1 MQGKFIVFE
10 GCDFTGKSTQIKL
23 LGNHLEKQDIKY
35 IATREPGGVP
45 IAEEIRKLIMYEGKK
60 AHKMTELL
68 LFLAARCEHMFAKI
82 IPALENGTWVLCDR
96 YIPSTAVY
104 QGILGGTSLETINAI
119 HELTLQNRARANLTL
134 IFDMEPQEILN
145 RMTQN
150 YLRGLNSYDSQ
161 NLEQITKIREGY
173 LAVHQ
178 TLKKQGRN
186 STIINANQKEEK
198 VFAEILAKISPLFPP
213 NQP

>member
-23 LGNHLEKQDIKY
+23 LGNHLKKQGIQY
-35 IATREPGGVP
+35 ITTREPGGVP
-45 IAEEIRKLIMYEGKK
+45 LAEEIRKLIMYEGKK

-82 IPALENGTWVLCDR
+82 IPAIENGTWVLCDR

-134 IFDMEPQEILN
+134 IFDMPPSAILE

-150 YLRGLNSYDSQ
+150 SLRGINSYDSQ
-161 NLEQITKIREGY
+161 NLEQITQIREGY
-173 LAVHQ
+173 LAVNQ
-178 TLKKQGRN
+178 TLKTQGRN
-186 STIINANQKEEK
+186 STIINANQKEEM
-198 VFAEILAKISPLFPP
+198 VLAEIISQITPLLPP